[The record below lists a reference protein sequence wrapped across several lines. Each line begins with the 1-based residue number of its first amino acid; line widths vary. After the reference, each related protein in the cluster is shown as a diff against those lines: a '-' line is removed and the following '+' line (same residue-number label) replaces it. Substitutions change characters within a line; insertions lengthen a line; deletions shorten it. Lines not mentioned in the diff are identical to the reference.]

1 MWKLGD
7 AVDAVI
13 TNAAIPIDREIPV
26 INNGITSVVI
36 NDGWNRLR
44 WRWFVIP
51 SLRLHHAKNG
61 LSRHHANHA
70 RTRWPGAT
78 K

>member
-26 INNGITSVVI
+26 INNGITSIVI
-36 NDGWNRLR
+36 NDGWNRYRGAIPANRNAGQPLAGNSYLQG
-44 WRWFVIP
+44 FVA
-51 SLRLHHAKNG
+51 LHEI
-61 LSRHHANHA
+61 
-70 RTRWPGAT
+70 
-78 K
+78 